1 MVPPTMLR
9 RRPLSRLQRSRVGT
23 LVASALAGLGLL
35 GHGLAMLLVATLAAP
50 PVAGSGAAPAGYPAY
65 VEICAADGEIRLAP
79 AGNPAEQGPGAPQ
92 PAGHESGH
100 LNACP
105 VCTAFAQN
113 GFADLPAPAVL
124 AARTVDTTAWQPMAA
139 AARAGRNGLSALS
152 RGPPAA

>member
-1 MVPPTMLR
+1 MLR
-9 RRPLSRLQRSRVGT
+9 RRPLSRLQRPRVGT

-50 PVAGSGAAPAGYPAY
+50 PAAESGAAAAGYPAY
-65 VEICAADGEIRLAP
+65 VEICAADGEVRLAP
-79 AGNPAEQGPGAPQ
+79 AADPARQPPATPH
-92 PAGHESGH
+92 PAGHDSGH

-113 GFADLPAPAVL
+113 GLADLPAPVVL
-124 AARTVDTTAWQPMAA
+124 AARADDTTAWQPMAA
-139 AARAGRNGLSALS
+139 AARAGRDGLSALS